1 MLRYYQALFVANV
14 VKTNLPKRFANSS
27 LCKEGREVV
36 ISWVGLYKSLLGCNT
51 TYPCSTAAP

>member
-36 ISWVGLYKSLLGCNT
+36 ISGWPL
-51 TYPCSTAAP
+51 